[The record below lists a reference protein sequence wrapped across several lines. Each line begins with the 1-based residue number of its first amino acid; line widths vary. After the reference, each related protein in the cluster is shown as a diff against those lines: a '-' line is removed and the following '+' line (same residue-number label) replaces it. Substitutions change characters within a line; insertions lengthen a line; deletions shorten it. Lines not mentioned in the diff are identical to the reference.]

1 MTPLVQ
7 AEQAVLGAVFLD
19 PGQLDHLSPWLR
31 PDHFSRPAHRA
42 LYTAMLKLRADGHP
56 ATTMDAGEPVPLAW
70 LTDTVQEAGNR
81 TRGLT
86 TSYPH
91 ALVAVCP
98 SPAHA
103 PVYGR
108 MVLEGAIHRSVA
120 QHAVRLHQAA
130 RADGIRGGVEET
142 IHHARILADVLTDFA
157 HRWGTDPRPLT
168 PPASSEPSAHHPQ
181 PVDKEV
187 LADEEFLLGCLSVRP
202 DQLLDVV
209 GWLHPGDFADAG
221 HQHIYRSLGALHH
234 RGEPID
240 QLTVL
245 WETQRRGALADGT
258 LDAERVLRICD
269 PLAFSGAAE
278 HFGERI
284 VQASL
289 IRVATTAA
297 RQVRALADTDFL
309 APGRLIG
316 YALHALGPLDDVRL
330 RWRTAS
336 EGEAELLHTASPP
349 GAPPSAARID
359 AARSRSHPQLT
370 AATPATTGLPPLAPS
385 FPTATTA
392 GAPREESHRP
402 RSPRTGPAV
411 PHRPGVRPSAR
422 RHQRPDDTK
431 RPS

>member
-31 PDHFSRPAHRA
+31 PDHFYRPAHQA
-42 LYTAMLKLRADGHP
+42 LYAAMLRLHAEGHP
-56 ATTMDAGEPVPLAW
+56 AATANAGEPVPLAW
-70 LTDTVQEAGNR
+70 LTDTVREASTR

-86 TSYPH
+86 ASHAH
-91 ALVAVCP
+91 ALVAACP
-98 SPAHA
+98 TPVHA

-120 QHAVRLHQAA
+120 QHAIRLHQAA
-130 RADGIRGGVEET
+130 RADGIRGEVEET
-142 IHHARILADVLTDFA
+142 IHHAQILSEVLTDLA
-157 HRWGTDPRPLT
+157 HRWGTEPRPLP
-168 PPASSEPSAHHPQ
+168 PPAASESPVPQRQ
-181 PVDKEV
+181 PVDEKV

-209 GWLHPGDFADAG
+209 GWLHPVDFADTG
-221 HQHIYRSLGALHH
+221 HRHIYRSLGALHH

-278 HFGERI
+278 YFGERV

-289 IRVATTAA
+289 VRTATAAA
-297 RQVRALADTDFL
+297 RQVRALADTESL

-316 YALHALGPLDDVRL
+316 YALHALGPLDDVRR

-336 EGEAELLHTASPP
+336 AGESDPVRP
-349 GAPPSAARID
+349 GGPRGAPPPAARID
-359 AARSRSHPQLT
+359 AARARSRLADAT
-370 AATPATTGLPPLAPS
+370 ASVTPVAAPCTALPS
-385 FPTATTA
+385 RPT
-392 GAPREESHRP
+392 H
-402 RSPRTGPAV
+402 RSP
-411 PHRPGVRPSAR
+411 S
-422 RHQRPDDTK
+422 
-431 RPS
+431 

>member
-31 PDHFSRPAHRA
+31 PDHFSRPMHAA
-42 LYTAMLKLRADGHP
+42 IYAAMLKLRADGHP
-56 ATTMDAGEPVPLAW
+56 ATTMNAGEPLPLAW
-70 LTDTVQEAGNR
+70 VTDTVEKAS
-81 TRGLT
+81 THIRGLT
-86 TSYPH
+86 ASYPH
-91 ALVAVCP
+91 GLVAVCP

-120 QHAVRLHQAA
+120 QHAIRLHQAA

-142 IHHARILADVLTDFA
+142 VQHAQILSDVLTDLA
-157 HRWGTDPRPLT
+157 HRWGTAPRPLT
-168 PPASSEPSAHHPQ
+168 PPAPSESSAPQSQ
-181 PVDKEV
+181 PVDEEV

-202 DQLLDVV
+202 DQLRGVI
-209 GWLHPGDFADAG
+209 GWLHPDDFADAG

-278 HFGERI
+278 YFGERI

-289 IRVATTAA
+289 VRTAA
-297 RQVRALADTDFL
+297 TAAKQVRALADTESL

-316 YALHALGPLDDVRL
+316 YALHVLGPLDDVRR

-336 EGEAELLHTASPP
+336 EAVPEPLHPTSPP
-349 GAPPSAARID
+349 TPPPTARID

-370 AATPATTGLPPLAPS
+370 ADAPAMAASAAT
-385 FPTATTA
+385 
-392 GAPREESHRP
+392 R
-402 RSPRTGPAV
+402 PAV
-411 PHRPGVRPSAR
+411 PDRDHRRSPA
-422 RHQRPDDTK
+422 
-431 RPS
+431 